1 MPEVTPEVTPEAT
14 IAPKRK
20 AIVRLTETQRIL
32 KVLAKKGLRPLDIA
46 RKTGD
51 LVTERTV
58 YRWRRGECEPKNI
71 EHHRMLRRLVM
82 RVTKDPNF
90 ILTSEIL
97 APEVSTPEVSTPE
110 IMAPE
115 ILTPEAV

>member
-1 MPEVTPEVTPEAT
+1 MPEAT
-14 IAPKRK
+14 IAPKKKSR
-20 AIVRLTETQRIL
+20 VPLTDTQRIL
-32 KVLAKKGLRPLDIA
+32 RVLAKKGMRPLDIA

-71 EHHRMLRRLVM
+71 EHHRMLRRLVLKI
-82 RVTKDPNF
+82 TKDPNF
-90 ILTSEIL
+90 ILTAEIL
-97 APEVSTPEVSTPE
+97 APEVSTPEVSAPEVSAPE

-115 ILTPEAV
+115 ILTPEVV